1 MGIGGGLDYMKGMS
15 NDPIEL
21 GNFNL
26 VDIVNQDLEIS
37 RSDLLAVRES

>member
-1 MGIGGGLDYMKGMS
+1 MKGMS